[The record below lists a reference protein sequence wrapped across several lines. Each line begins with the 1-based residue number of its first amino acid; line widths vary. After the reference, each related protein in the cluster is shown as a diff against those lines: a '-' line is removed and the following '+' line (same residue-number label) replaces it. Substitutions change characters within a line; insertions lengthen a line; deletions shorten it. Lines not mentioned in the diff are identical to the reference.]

1 MKIKLAKSI
10 TATFTSLLLL
20 TASHALT
27 AKALSPDD
35 VTAAQKLFTQI
46 NSNDE
51 KGAFGLNSLQG
62 AHNRTTVQSGKMPK
76 GGVVFQAAFR
86 IKPAEELAL
95 DYGLYT
101 GNLFSTNLFELI
113 GEFVYKDRN
122 KNHNMPVG
130 KLYKVGA
137 EAFPTARLMTKNWV
151 IEKHYTEVSPEAGI
165 THGFFYRGIAGAEF
179 EEPFARDFL
188 SYYLNFMR
196 DENDYLPIYLLAKKS
211 PLVQSSDLEKARK
224 KIGDTFSYFENYYK
238 NRPKDQP
245 KVVYLKKIRNNIHNQ
260 LTPSVIPMI
269 DHYLK
274 DVHPNYQK
282 EFGSSKKA
290 FILTVRSLLVSY
302 FEVSFKKIKKQVEA
316 LPGQKELLNT
326 VNRLIK
332 NPDSPEELLKFSEGI
347 AALRKHA
354 ATMKIDPRQK
364 YRILT
369 IIKMGSHAL
378 GVWPKTENAGKHKE
392 MIPAMLNSLYAEGL
406 LTLAE
411 KSEAIQSAASAK
423 DFDAALMALE
433 EKDVLGTVLT
443 NIGQSFSGVLELWAE
458 VQPDKESRQKIEY
471 FSDNTIKSSDGASA
485 LFFLMD
491 KYLAAAEKSS
501 PAKAA
506 AASSGGA
513 QGVMDKVRVLNAGS
527 TCGKLAFLTDKD
539 MQQKNDENLSRNQ
552 IPVFEIM
559 PIDLTTVAGTITLV
573 KQPRLG
579 HIQIKSKNRG
589 TPNLDLS
596 PLGDGNWD
604 NEFLKGFK
612 NNDCVYMN
620 LGKKPAIVV
629 FQHINPEKMDSAK
642 LSDEIMQICR
652 QNCLGGSG
660 GGTRSSQQTAKIE
673 LVANLETKKV
683 IPTQKMSWKNYQEV
697 GSKSANYAELAHLLN
712 TPERTVVRYGMGI
725 PFYFYKEFID
735 SNPKIKNKISSLLED
750 PKMTEMEAGKYR
762 KEQLEALREMF
773 FAEDNQWDEE
783 FLASLIDAFDNFVD
797 PTGKKRAMKLRSS
810 TNSEDLPQFN
820 GAGLY
825 TSKAYKPYN
834 KKGEERDRKDK
845 IKKLKKTLATVW
857 ASVWT
862 QRAFDERAYFGIHH
876 EDVYMGIQVNPNFP
890 NEELD
895 GVIVTKDIYDANMGP
910 AISIEAQR
918 GNKYS
923 VANPLEGALA
933 EQILVTYNADKPLE
947 RGAYKIHIIR
957 KSNVAKDGQ
966 SVLSDADIKANPLPN
981 VMTDDELNDLAY
993 FCLKAQTH
1001 FKKIFNGD
1009 ENFAMDLEFKVDK
1022 QDTGKRAVYL
1032 KQARPLIE
1040 PPAK

>member
-1 MKIKLAKSI
+1 
-10 TATFTSLLLL
+10 
-20 TASHALT
+20 
-27 AKALSPDD
+27 
-35 VTAAQKLFTQI
+35 
-46 NSNDE
+46 
-51 KGAFGLNSLQG
+51 
-62 AHNRTTVQSGKMPK
+62 
-76 GGVVFQAAFR
+76 
-86 IKPAEELAL
+86 
-95 DYGLYT
+95 
-101 GNLFSTNLFELI
+101 
-113 GEFVYKDRN
+113 
-122 KNHNMPVG
+122 
-130 KLYKVGA
+130 
-137 EAFPTARLMTKNWV
+137 MTKNWV
-151 IEKHYTEVSPEAGI
+151 LEKHYTEVFPEAGI
-165 THGFFYRGIAGAEF
+165 AHGFFYRGIAGAEF

-188 SYYLNFMR
+188 SYYLNFMQ
-196 DENDYLPIYLLAKKS
+196 DESDWLPIYLLAKKS
-211 PLVQSSDLEKARK
+211 PLVQSSDLQEARN
-224 KIGDTFSYFENYYK
+224 KIGKTFSYLENYYK

-260 LTPSVIPMI
+260 LTPEVIPMI

-274 DVHPNYQK
+274 DVHPNYQRD
-282 EFGSSKKA
+282 FGSSKKA

-302 FEVSFKKIKKQVEA
+302 FKVSFTKIKKQIQA
-316 LPGQKELLNT
+316 LPDQKELLNT

-332 NPDSPEELLKFSEGI
+332 TPDSPKDLLKFSNEI
-347 AALRKHA
+347 AALREHT
-354 ATMKIDPRQK
+354 ATLKIKPRQK

-369 IIKMGSHAL
+369 TIKMGTHAL
-378 GVWPKTENAGKHKE
+378 GVWPKNENAGKHIE

-406 LTLAE
+406 LTLAQ
-411 KSEAIQSAASAK
+411 KNDAIQSAATAK

-443 NIGQSFSGVLELWAE
+443 NIGNSFNDVLELWIA
-458 VQPDKESRQKIEY
+458 VQPDKESRQKMEY

-491 KYLAAAEKSS
+491 KYIASS
-501 PAKAA
+501 ERAPQTTA
-506 AASSGGA
+506 AASSSTSA
-513 QGVMDKVRVLNAGS
+513 KPRVLNSGS
-527 TCGKLAFLTDKD
+527 TCGKLAFLTDED

-559 PIDLTTVAGTITLV
+559 PIALTTVAGTITLV

-596 PLGDGNWD
+596 PLGDGDWN
-604 NEFLKGFK
+604 NPFLKGFK
-612 NNDCVYMN
+612 NHDCVYMA
-620 LGKKPAIVV
+620 LGKKPATVV
-629 FQHINPEKMDSAK
+629 FEHIDPEKLDTAK
-642 LSDEIMQICR
+642 LSDEIKQICR
-652 QNCLGGSG
+652 QNCISGSHS
-660 GGTRSSQQTAKIE
+660 GTRSSQHTAKIE
-673 LVANLETKKV
+673 LVANLDAKEV
-683 IPTQKMSWKNYQEV
+683 MPTQEMSWKNFQEV

-712 TPERTVVRYGMGI
+712 TNERIVVRYGMGI

-735 SNPKIKNKISSLLED
+735 SNPKIKQKIDATLSD
-750 PKMTEMEAGKYR
+750 PKMKEMEAGKYR
-762 KEQLEALREMF
+762 KEQLERLREMF
-773 FAEDNQWDEE
+773 FAEDAHWNEE
-783 FLASLIDAFDNFVD
+783 FLASLIDKFDTFVD
-797 PTGKKRAMKLRSS
+797 PTSKKRAMKLRSS

-834 KKGEERDRKDK
+834 KKGEERDRKGK

-895 GVIVTKDIYDANMGP
+895 GVIVTKDIYDADMGP

-923 VANPLEGALA
+923 VANPLDGALA
-933 EQILVTYNADKPLE
+933 EQILVTYNGDKPLD
-947 RGAYKIHIIR
+947 RKAYKIHIIR
-957 KSNVAKDGQ
+957 KSNVAEDGQ
-966 SVLSDADIKANPLPN
+966 SVLSDADIKAKPLPN

-1001 FKKIFNGD
+1001 FKKIFKGD

-1022 QDTGKRAVYL
+1022 QDTGTRAVYL

>member
-1 MKIKLAKSI
+1 MNI
-10 TATFTSLLLL
+10 TRTISSTITSLLLL
-20 TASHALT
+20 TASHSIL
-27 AKALSPDD
+27 AKTPSPED
-35 VTAAQKLFTQI
+35 VSAARQLFTQI

-62 AHNRTTVQSGKMPK
+62 AYNRTTVVSGKMPK

-86 IKPAEELAL
+86 IKPAEKLVL

-113 GEFVYKDRN
+113 GEFVYQDRN
-122 KNHNMPVG
+122 KNHNMPVD

-137 EAFPTARLMTKNWV
+137 EAFPTASLMTKNWV
-151 IEKHYTEVSPEAGI
+151 IEKHYTEVFPETGI
-165 THGFFYRGIAGAEF
+165 SHGFFYRGIAGAEF
-179 EEPFARDFL
+179 EEPYAREFL
-188 SYYLNFMR
+188 NYYLNFMQN
-196 DENDYLPIYLLAKKS
+196 ENEWLPIYMLAKKS
-211 PLVQSSDLEKARK
+211 PLVQSSDLQEARN
-224 KIGDTFSYFENYYK
+224 KIGETFSYFENYYK

-260 LTPSVIPMI
+260 LTPEVIPMI

-274 DVHPNYQK
+274 EVHPDYQR
-282 EFGSSKKA
+282 EFGSSKRA
-290 FILTVRSLLVSY
+290 YILTVRSLLVSY
-302 FEVSFKKIKKQVEA
+302 FKVSFSKIKKQVQA

-332 NPDSPEELLKFSEGI
+332 NPHSPKDLLKFSDEI
-347 AALRKHA
+347 ASLREQV
-354 ATMKIDPRQK
+354 ATLKIKPRQK

-369 IIKMGSHAL
+369 TIKMGTHAL
-378 GVWPKTENAGKHKE
+378 GVWPKQENAGKHKE
-392 MIPAMLNSLYAEGL
+392 MIPAMINSLYAEGL
-406 LTLAE
+406 LTLE
-411 KSEAIQSAASAK
+411 QKNEAIQSAAAAG

-433 EKDVLGTVLT
+433 ERDVLGNVLA
-443 NIGQSFSGVLELWAE
+443 NIGSSFDGVLDLWIE
-458 VQPDKESRQKIEY
+458 VQPDKESRQKMEY

-501 PAKAA
+501 PTKAA
-506 AASSGGA
+506 SASSGSA

-527 TCGKLAFLTDKD
+527 TCGKLAYLTDED

-604 NEFLKGFK
+604 NEFLKSFK
-612 NNDCVYMN
+612 NHDCVHME
-620 LGKKPAIVV
+620 LGKKPATVV
-629 FQHINPEKMDSAK
+629 FEHIDPEKMDSAK
-642 LSDEIMQICR
+642 LSEEIMQICR

-673 LVANLETKKV
+673 LVANLDIKKV
-683 IPTQKMSWKNYQEV
+683 ISTRKMSWKNYQEV

-712 TPERTVVRYGMGI
+712 TEDRTVVRYGMGI

-735 SNPKIKNKISSLLED
+735 SNPKIKSKISSLLKD

-762 KEQLEALREMF
+762 KEQLAALREMF
-773 FAEDNQWDEE
+773 FAKDTRWNEE
-783 FLASLIDAFDNFVD
+783 FLASLIDAFDTFVGPD
-797 PTGKKRAMKLRSS
+797 GNKRAMKLRSS

-834 KKGEERDRKDK
+834 KKGEERDRKGK
-845 IKKLKKTLATVW
+845 VRKLKKTLATVW

-895 GVIVTKDIYDANMGP
+895 GVIVTKDIYDADMGP

-933 EQILVTYNADKPLE
+933 EQILVTYNADKPLD
-947 RGAYKIHIIR
+947 RKAYKIHIIR

-966 SVLSDADIKANPLPN
+966 SVLSDADIKATPLPN
-981 VMTDDELNDLAY
+981 VMTNDELNDLAY

-1001 FKKIFNGD
+1001 FKKLFKGD